1 MDDIEKAAGLITA
14 IINLVSTIIAFQSGE
29 HHHRIDNSHQG

>member
-14 IINLVSTIIAFQSGE
+14 IINLVSTIIALITVIKAS
-29 HHHRIDNSHQG
+29 RK

>member
-14 IINLVSTIIAFQSGE
+14 IISFVTSIISLITVIE
-29 HHHRIDNSHQG
+29 SRRK